1 MGCANVVEPKS
12 GQGGP
17 SDPRQVSL
25 PLRRVALR
33 NERDARRGS
42 LRRNPSVSM
51 TILDGAI
58 PCLIGLESPL
68 RISST
73 LSILGSSIMRLSL
86 IRAAMFAL
94 ALGVLLARPGF
105 AQTQGQITDVT
116 TNGTTTGPP
125 MPPLP
130 LVLNLSITNIQNR
143 NDSVAFDAYLFSTG
157 PLDFNVTVSGPGMY
171 FIGNGR
177 VFNVTD
183 FAGPGTGIDFSGL
196 EATLENAPAGS
207 QIGSYERDPKSYASA
222 TVINPTTIVF
232 NGPPGIPVEQ
242 SAFFNVG
249 YDITGSGPQTF
260 EVVLAPQ
267 TVPEPS
273 TLVMGL
279 IAAVAGLGFA
289 ARRRRRQG

>member
-1 MGCANVVEPKS
+1 
-12 GQGGP
+12 
-17 SDPRQVSL
+17 
-25 PLRRVALR
+25 
-33 NERDARRGS
+33 
-42 LRRNPSVSM
+42 M

-58 PCLIGLESPL
+58 PRPIGLESPL

-86 IRAAMFAL
+86 LRTATFAM
-94 ALGVLLARPGF
+94 ALGLLLSRPGF
-105 AQTQGQITDVT
+105 AQPQGQITNIA
-116 TNGTTTGPP
+116 TNGTTASA
-125 MPPLP
+125 MPPTPFLP
-130 LVLNLSITNIQNR
+130 ILSITTIQNL
-143 NDSVAFDAYLFSTG
+143 NDSVFFDAYLFTTG
-157 PLDFNVTVSGPGMY
+157 TLDFTVTVSSPGTY

-183 FAGPGTGIDFSGL
+183 YNGPGTGVGFSGL

-207 QIGSYERDPKSYASA
+207 QIGQYQRDPKSYASA

-249 YDITGSGPQTF
+249 YNITGSGPETF
-260 EVVLAPQ
+260 DVLLTPQ

-279 IAAVAGLGFA
+279 IAAVAGLGYA